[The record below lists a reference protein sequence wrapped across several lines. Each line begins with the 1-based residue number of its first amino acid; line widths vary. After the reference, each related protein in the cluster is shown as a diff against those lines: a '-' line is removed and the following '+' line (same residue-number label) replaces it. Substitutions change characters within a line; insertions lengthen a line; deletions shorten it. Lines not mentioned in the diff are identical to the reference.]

1 MADAYD
7 EHGQPLYLQDCLT
20 VCPVAHVSE
29 ARGIAAWHC
38 LNVENLVDTIV
49 ESMLPKAIGPVGGGV
64 THYACFQRIYPENI
78 AKERGTLAEQS
89 ESKPWIDGGES
100 PADPLGSFCCLN
112 STLEAFLTAHGMEV
126 KS

>member
-38 LNVENLVDTIV
+38 LEVENLVDTTV
-49 ESMLPKAIGPVGGGV
+49 ESMLPTPVGPVSGEV
-64 THYACFQRIYPENI
+64 THRVCHQRLFQDAIDR
-78 AKERGTLAEQS
+78 ERVTLTTHAAE
-89 ESKPWIDGGES
+89 KAWIDGSEF
-100 PADPLGSFCCLN
+100 PADPLATFCCL
-112 STLEAFLTAHGMEV
+112 SMSLSDFLAAHGMEV
-126 KS
+126 KA